1 MAKKTI
7 YISEEDTLMDIVQCC
22 PLAIRILERRF
33 GQNVLKRDDLDK
45 LSLREAVNLCGQEIR
60 LILVELNR
68 ICI

>member
-7 YISEEDTLMDIVQCC
+7 YISEEDTLMNIVQCC

-45 LSLREAVNLCGQEIR
+45 ISLREAVNLCGQEIR

-68 ICI
+68 ICV